1 MSFLVVPYRACK
13 IWMPGVVLGKEVV
26 VLLGALGVDGVGCVG
41 GVGGVGGVVGDGGGD
56 VAVNPTPM

>member
-26 VLLGALGVDGVGCVG
+26 VLLGALGVDGVGVVG
-41 GVGGVGGVVGDGGGD
+41 VVGVVGDGGGGD
-56 VAVNPTPM
+56 VAVNPAPM

>member
-26 VLLGALGVDGVGCVG
+26 VLLVALGVDGVGVVG
-41 GVGGVGGVVGDGGGD
+41 VVGVVVGDGGGD

>member
-26 VLLGALGVDGVGCVG
+26 VLLGALGVDGVGVVG
-41 GVGGVGGVVGDGGGD
+41 VVVGDGGGG